1 MTGYHSEYPPYVWA
15 FVESCQVFAQI
26 TSTAQDQGDPRFPK
40 MITILER
47 MFETLGQMLREG
59 MNQHV
64 NQEKNQSTIWFTW
77 DDYYADNIDFE
88 SYEGVKEEEVEEEQF
103 KEELPG
109 DPELSDVELETT
121 TDGSVP
127 PPVQQDVTP
136 NWYSTPWYYGP
147 EPIDD
152 DFWNDDEGEDVDEP
166 LDKMEN
172 ERGMHIPSWEDEF
185 GEELIGL
192 PTLIDEEFDPVGNLA
207 YLET

>member
-1 MTGYHSEYPPYVWA
+1 MKGYHSEYPPYVWA

-152 DFWNDDEGEDVDEP
+152 DFWNDDGGKTWMSH
-166 LDKMEN
+166 LTRWKM
-172 ERGMHIPSWEDEF
+172 RGGCIYHLGRMS
-185 GEELIGL
+185 L
-192 PTLIDEEFDPVGNLA
+192 VKS
-207 YLET
+207 